1 MDRLLAGR
9 SRPRRWPSWLSTAP
23 GLPLFQVFAS
33 YSPKTFEP
41 TARTRPED
49 YRRAQARHFTTGILA
64 ILAHFAVVLGM
75 VLIGYR
81 HFDNVH
87 TGVAAACLYLMLPY
101 TAQATPL
108 VGHVIPAALLVW
120 AVEAYRRPLL
130 AGVLL
135 GVVGGLIFYPLFLLP
150 LWCSFYWRRGLV
162 RFAAGFCLALALM
175 VALLALTS
183 GTMASFLVELQ
194 QMFNCTGLA
203 QNPLT
208 GFWKFHETVFR
219 IPVMAAFAVLC
230 GGLALWPARRTSAR
244 S

>member
-1 MDRLLAGR
+1 
-9 SRPRRWPSWLSTAP
+9 
-23 GLPLFQVFAS
+23 
-33 YSPKTFEP
+33 
-41 TARTRPED
+41 
-49 YRRAQARHFTTGILA
+49 
-64 ILAHFAVVLGM
+64 M

-120 AVEAYRRPLL
+120 AVEGYRRPLL

-135 GVVGGLIFYPLFLLP
+135 GVVAGLIFYPLFLLP

-175 VALLALTS
+175 VASLALS
-183 GTMASFLVELQ
+183 
-194 QMFNCTGLA
+194 
-203 QNPLT
+203 
-208 GFWKFHETVFR
+208 
-219 IPVMAAFAVLC
+219 C
-230 GGLALWPARRTSAR
+230 GSWRPSWSSCSRCSTAPGWHRLP
-244 S
+244 